1 MTRVLALILFGLGR
15 IAAAE
20 DVSTDWPRWRGPHAD
35 GVADQAVPTRW
46 SKSENVRWA
55 VELPGWGTSSPV
67 VFRNHVY
74 VTTQSV
80 EDGKKALLTFCF
92 NRDSGQELWRHDFGL
107 RVDQPTHVKST
118 LAVNTPAVTDDAL
131 YVAFGNAEIAK
142 YTHDGEQVWVKRYLT
157 EFENPKMSWGYSIS
171 PVVLEDS
178 ILFPW
183 NHHKGPCFVIGLDKS
198 TGQFDWKK
206 ERPIGTAH
214 ATPLHVTHHD
224 RQEILVPG
232 QNRLTAF
239 DAKTHEVLWQYGE
252 GSGPFNGEIIS
263 SPVYADGVVYLQL
276 WRESKIHAIRLNPN
290 GLPPTRLWVSDK
302 PGPVESSLLFYRGL
316 VYSLMDNGVLVC
328 LDGSNGEELYRS
340 RLGGACNSSPV
351 ASNGHVYLSNNDGE
365 TFVVKAGREY
375 QLISTNSLEERISAS
390 PAISGQ
396 SLIYRTDSHLYC
408 INDRR

>member
-1 MTRVLALILFGLGR
+1 MIRILALLLFGLTSVG
-15 IAAAE
+15 AAE
-20 DVSTDWPRWRGPHAD
+20 ELSTDWPRWRGPHAD
-35 GVADQAVPTRW
+35 GVRDQIVPTHWTRTENIRW
-46 SKSENVRWA
+46 SA
-55 VELPGWGTSSPV
+55 ELPGWGTSSPV
-67 VFRNHVY
+67 VYRNQVY
-74 VTTQSV
+74 VTTHAV
-80 EDGKKALLTFCF
+80 EDGKKRLLIFCF
-92 NRDSGQELWRHDFGL
+92 DRPSGTELWRHDFGL
-107 RVDQPTHVKST
+107 GIDQPTHVKST

-142 YTHDGEQVWVKRYLT
+142 YTHDGRQLWVKRYMN
-157 EFENPKMSWGYSIS
+157 EFDNPKMSWGYSIS

-214 ATPLHVTHHD
+214 ATPLYVEHHG
-224 RQEILVPG
+224 RKEILVPG
-232 QNRLTAF
+232 QNKLTAF

-276 WRESKIHAIRLNPN
+276 WRECKIHAIRLNAD
-290 GLPPTRLWVSDK
+290 GQPPSPLWISEK
-302 PGPVESSLLFYRGL
+302 PGPVESSLLHYRGL

-328 LDGSNGEELYRS
+328 LDGKTGEELYRA

-351 ASNGHVYLSNNDGE
+351 ASNGHVYLSNNDGD

-375 QLISTNSLEERISAS
+375 ELVSKNPLEERISAS
-390 PAISGQ
+390 PAISGN

-408 INDRR
+408 INDQR